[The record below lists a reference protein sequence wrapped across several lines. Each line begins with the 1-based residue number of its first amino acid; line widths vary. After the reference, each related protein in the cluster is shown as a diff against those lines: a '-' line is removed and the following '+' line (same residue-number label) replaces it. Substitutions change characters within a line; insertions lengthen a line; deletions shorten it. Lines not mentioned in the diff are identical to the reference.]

1 VSAPE
6 PPSPSYEELSALVVG
21 LASELERARTR
32 IAELEAR
39 LGRDSTNSSI
49 PPSADSIA
57 AKAKRRADR
66 SSRERSADRK
76 PGGQP
81 GRKGSGLTPAVVP
94 DRTETL
100 PAPSACSGCRADL
113 ADGAD
118 AGVTWA
124 QVWDLPPI
132 ALEKVHYLLPRRRCG
147 CCGKITTAVVPFG
160 AAGTVMYGPNV
171 NAAAILLAS
180 EGNVPLERTAML
192 MASLL
197 GTPVSTGFVARA
209 LERFAQRLDA
219 GGFDEAMTAALR
231 AEDVLCADETPTNVI
246 GKDTDTHGEPVPGSP
261 HAVTVRTP
269 DARLVWYAPIG
280 SRSKTSIAA
289 LGVME
294 GYAGY
299 LVRDD
304 YAGWYQFDAQL
315 AGVGQCAAHLIRH
328 AKGVLE
334 LHPTQQHWAADVITV
349 LREAAAAV
357 TEATTD
363 GRDHLDPQLLT
374 DLRKRYDHA
383 VKWGITTNR
392 HRDWPKG
399 NHPGYN
405 LATRLH
411 NKADQV
417 WTFTRNLAVPWTNN
431 ASEQALKGPKR
442 HQAISGYW
450 HTLTTLAGYC
460 RIRSYL
466 VSSRGHGVRSIDAIH
481 NALTG
486 NPWLPTA
493 STA

>member
-1 VSAPE
+1 MSTPE
-6 PPSPSYEELSALVVG
+6 QPPSYEELAGLVAG
-21 LASELERARTR
+21 LASQLERAHAR

-39 LGRDSTNSSI
+39 LGRDSTNSSS

-57 AKAKRRADR
+57 AKAKRRVDR
-66 SSRERSADRK
+66 SSRDRSPDRK

-81 GRKGSGLTPAVVP
+81 GRKGSGLAPVVTP

-100 PAPSACSGCRADL
+100 PPPGVCSGCGGGL
-113 ADGAD
+113 ADAVDVGMS
-118 AGVTWA
+118 WA
-124 QVWDLPPI
+124 QVWDILPI
-132 ALEKVHYLLPRRRCG
+132 VLEKVHYLLPRRRCG
-147 CCGKITTAVVPFG
+147 CGRTTTAAPPCGAPGNVV
-160 AAGTVMYGPNV
+160 YGPNL

-192 MASLL
+192 MQSLL
-197 GTPVSTGFVARA
+197 SVAVSTGFVARA

-219 GGFDEAMTAALR
+219 AGFDDAMKTALR
-231 AEDVLCADETPTNVI
+231 AQDVLCVDETPTNVI
-246 GKDTDTHGEPVPGSP
+246 HKNTDEHGQPVPGSP

-280 SRSKTSIAA
+280 SRSKTAIAA

-334 LHPTQQHWAADVITV
+334 LHPTQQKWAGEVITV
-349 LREAAAAV
+349 LCEAAAAV
-357 TEATTD
+357 TAATTNQ
-363 GRDHLDPQLLT
+363 RDHLDPQLLA
-374 DLRKRYDHA
+374 DLRKRYDDA
-383 VKWGITTNR
+383 VGWGITTNR
-392 HRDWPKG
+392 HRDWAKG
-399 NHPGYN
+399 NHPGYT
-405 LATRLH
+405 LAKRLH
-411 NKADQV
+411 DKADQV

-442 HQAISGYW
+442 HQAVSGYW

-460 RIRSYL
+460 RVRSYL
-466 VSSRGHGVRSIDAIH
+466 VSSRNHGVRSIDAIH

-486 NPWLPTA
+486 NPWLPTIA
-493 STA
+493 TA

>member
-6 PPSPSYEELSALVVG
+6 PPEPSYEELAALIVG
-21 LASELERARTR
+21 LAARVEALEVENTELRR
-32 IAELEAR
+32 R
-39 LGRDSTNSSI
+39 LGMNSTNSSV
-49 PPSADSIA
+49 PPSKDSIGVKA
-57 AKAKRRADR
+57 ARRADR
-66 SSRERSADRK
+66 SSRERSKDRK

-81 GRKGSGLTPAVVP
+81 GHKGSGLAPTVTP

-100 PAPSACSGCRADL
+100 PPPGACSGCGGDL
-113 ADGAD
+113 TDAAD
-118 AGVTWA
+118 AGMSWA
-124 QVWDLPPI
+124 QVWDILPI
-132 ALEKVHYLLPRRRCG
+132 VMGKVHYLLPRRRCG
-147 CCGKITTAVVPFG
+147 CGRTTTAAPPCG
-160 AAGTVMYGPNV
+160 APGTVVYGPNI

-180 EGNVPLERTAML
+180 EGNVPVERTAML

-197 GTPVSTGFVARA
+197 GTPVSAGFVARA
-209 LERFAQRLDA
+209 LERLAQRLDA
-219 GGFDEAMTAALR
+219 AGFDEAMKTALR

-246 GKDTDTHGEPVPGSP
+246 HKDTDAHGQPVPGSP

-280 SRSKTSIAA
+280 SRSKIAIAA
-289 LGVME
+289 LGVLE
-294 GYAGY
+294 GYTGY

-334 LHPTQQHWAADVITV
+334 LHPTQQHWAAQVITV
-349 LREAAAAV
+349 LREAAVAV

-363 GRDHLDPQLLT
+363 GRDQLDPPLLA
-374 DLRKRYDHA
+374 DLRRRYDHA
-383 VKWGITTNR
+383 VGWGITTNR

-405 LATRLH
+405 LAIRL
-411 NKADQV
+411 NDKADQV
-417 WTFTRNLAVPWTNN
+417 WTFTQNFAVPWTNN
-431 ASEQALKGPKR
+431 ASEQALKDPKR
-442 HQAISGYW
+442 HQAVSGYW

-460 RIRSYL
+460 RVRSYL
-466 VSSRGHGVRSIDAIH
+466 VSARNHSVRPIDAIH

-486 NPWLPTA
+486 NPWLPTIA
-493 STA
+493 TA

>member
-1 VSAPE
+1 M
-6 PPSPSYEELSALVVG
+6 G
-21 LASELERARTR
+21 LASQLERAHAR

-39 LGRDSTNSSI
+39 LGRDSTNSSS

-66 SSRERSADRK
+66 SSRERSPDRK

-81 GRKGSGLTPAVVP
+81 GHQGSGLAPTVMP

-100 PAPSACSGCRADL
+100 PPPGECAGCGGDL
-113 ADGAD
+113 TGAAD
-118 AGVTWA
+118 AGMSWA
-124 QVWDLPPI
+124 QVWDILAI
-132 ALEKVHYLLPRRRCG
+132 TLEKVHYLLPRRRCG
-147 CCGKITTAVVPFG
+147 CGRTTTAAPPCG
-160 AAGTVMYGPNV
+160 AAGNVVYGPNL

-192 MASLL
+192 MESLL
-197 GTPVSTGFVARA
+197 GVAVSTGFVARA

-219 GGFDEAMTAALR
+219 AGFDNAMKTALR

-246 GKDTDTHGEPVPGSP
+246 HKDTDAHGQPVPGSA

-269 DARLVWYAPIG
+269 DARLVWYAPMG

-294 GYAGY
+294 GYTGY

-334 LHPTQQHWAADVITV
+334 LHPTQQQWAAQVITV
-349 LREAAAAV
+349 LREAATAV
-357 TEATTD
+357 TEATTN
-363 GRDHLDPQLLT
+363 GRDHLDPQLLA
-374 DLRKRYDHA
+374 DLRKRYDQA
-383 VKWGITTNR
+383 VGWGITTNR

-405 LATRLH
+405 LAKRLH
-411 NKADQV
+411 DKADQV

-442 HQAISGYW
+442 HQAVSGYW

-460 RIRSYL
+460 RVRSYL
-466 VSSRGHGVRSIDAIH
+466 VSAHNHSVRPIDAIH
-481 NALTG
+481 TALTG
-486 NPWLPTA
+486 NPWLPTIE
-493 STA
+493 TA

>member
-1 VSAPE
+1 MSE
-6 PPSPSYEELSALVVG
+6 PPSPSYEELAGLVVG
-21 LASELERARTR
+21 LASELERAHVR

-49 PPSADSIA
+49 PPSADSIT

-81 GRKGSGLTPAVVP
+81 GRKGSGLAPTVTP
-94 DRTETL
+94 DRTEAL
-100 PAPSACSGCRADL
+100 PAPGDCSGCGADL

-118 AGVTWA
+118 AGMSWA

-132 ALEKVHYLLPRRRCG
+132 VMEKVHYLLPRRRCG
-147 CCGKITTAVVPFG
+147 CCGKITTAVPPWG
-160 AAGTVMYGPNV
+160 AAGNVTYGPNI

-180 EGNVPLERTAML
+180 EGNVPLERTAHL
-192 MASLL
+192 MAALL
-197 GTPVSTGFVARA
+197 GAPVSTGFVARA
-209 LERFAQRLDA
+209 LERFAQRLAAA
-219 GGFDEAMTAALR
+219 GFEEAMKTALR
-231 AEDVLCADETPTNVI
+231 AEEVLCADETPTNVI
-246 GKDTDTHGEPVPGSP
+246 GKDTDAHGQPVPGSP

-269 DARLVWYAPIG
+269 DARLVYYAPIG
-280 SRSKTSIAA
+280 SRSKTALA
-289 LGVME
+289 GLGVLD

-328 AKGVLE
+328 CKGVLE

-363 GRDHLDPQLLT
+363 GRDHLDPQLIA

-383 VKWGITTNR
+383 VGWGITTNR
-392 HRDWPKG
+392 HRDWAKG
-399 NHPGYN
+399 HHPGYN

-442 HQAISGYW
+442 HQAVSGYW

-460 RIRSYL
+460 RVRSYL
-466 VSSRGHGVRSIDAIH
+466 VSTRGHGVQAIDAIH
-481 NALTG
+481 TAL
-486 NPWLPTA
+486 NSKPWLPTIT
-493 STA
+493 TA